1 MNSWE
6 DLARSQGDHCTPPNT
21 LHLGERSFTLPL
33 PLLVPLLVPL
43 LLLLLLLP
51 RLLLP
56 PPLWLLVLS
65 LLLRLLLPVGRTNP
79 YCYCCRCC
87 GFAFMV
93 KPIGKTARPRKST
106 HIALMTEFWRERFS
120 RCRRFV
126 SNLSSRLRLRLV
138 MSHTAFV
145 GFKLGAPKRTQQ
157 DTGGHR
163 SPREPICAKGTPT
176 R

>member
-33 PLLVPLLVPL
+33 PLLVPLLVP

-87 GFAFMV
+87 GFAFML
-93 KPIGKTARPRKST
+93 KQIGKTARPRKST

-120 RCRRFV
+120 RCRR
-126 SNLSSRLRLRLV
+126 
-138 MSHTAFV
+138 
-145 GFKLGAPKRTQQ
+145 P
-157 DTGGHR
+157 GGHR
-163 SPREPICAKGTPT
+163 RPSEPPGTHMCQGNSHKIA
-176 R
+176 RNNAFYL